1 MNPAG
6 DGPCHSPAGGVG
18 VILPAMSTS
27 LPVIDLRLAGQGAAA
42 RSALARQLDLAC
54 SEFGFFYLVG
64 HAVDGRLADR
74 LLQLS
79 REFFARDA
87 AEKLRIHMSRGG
99 RAWRGY
105 FPVGGELTSGQ
116 PDLKEGLYFGTE
128 LDASDRRVRAG
139 TPMHGPNLF
148 PEVPQFRATVLDYMS
163 ALEATG
169 QQVLSLL
176 AEGLGLDADY
186 FQRRY
191 TGDPTVLFR
200 IFRYPPDDV
209 ARAGWGVGA
218 HTDYGLLTL
227 LQQDAV
233 GGLQILNRD
242 CWLDVPPLAD
252 SLVCNVGDMLER
264 LTNGRYLSAL
274 HRAKNLTMR
283 ERLSMV
289 LFLDPAFDAKLE
301 PLPGVVP
308 DSNQPHTNV
317 RWDRIDPH
325 ALQGTY
331 GEYLL
336 SKVSKVFPE
345 LAPTVR

>member
-1 MNPAG
+1 
-6 DGPCHSPAGGVG
+6 
-18 VILPAMSTS
+18 MSVASSAAS
-27 LPVIDLRLAGQGAAA
+27 LPVIDLRSGGSIA
-42 RSALARQLDLAC
+42 RELDRAC

-64 HAVDGRLADR
+64 HDIDPSLGDR

-79 REFFARDA
+79 RDFFSRDE
-87 AEKLRIHMSRGG
+87 AEKLRIHMSQGG

-116 PDLKEGLYFGTE
+116 PDLKEGLYFGSE
-128 LDASDRRVRAG
+128 LDESDPRVRAG
-139 TPMHGPNLF
+139 MPMHGRNLF
-148 PEVPQFRATVLDYMS
+148 PDVPEFRATVLDYMS
-163 ALEATG
+163 GLEAAG

-176 AEGLGLDADY
+176 AQGLRLEADY
-186 FQRRY
+186 FQRHY

-209 ARAGWGVGA
+209 AREGWGVGA

-233 GGLQILNRD
+233 GGLQVLNRD
-242 CWLDVPPLAD
+242 RWLDVPPLAG

-264 LTNGRYLSAL
+264 LTQGRYLSAL
-274 HRAKNLTMR
+274 HRAKNLTHR

-289 LFLDPAFDAKLE
+289 LFLDPAFDAKLQ

-308 DSNQPHTNV
+308 DSAQPHTNV

-336 SKVSKVFPE
+336 SKVSKVFPD
-345 LAPTVR
+345 LYARGSGVRRK

>member
-1 MNPAG
+1 
-6 DGPCHSPAGGVG
+6 
-18 VILPAMSTS
+18 MSTS
-27 LPVIDLRLAGQGAAA
+27 LPVIDLSLA
-42 RSALARQLDLAC
+42 RSAVARQLDLAC

-64 HAVDGRLADR
+64 HEVGAPLTDGLLA
-74 LLQLS
+74 LA
-79 REFFARDA
+79 REFFARDR
-87 AEKLRIHMSRGG
+87 AEKMQIHMSRGG

-116 PDLKEGLYFGTE
+116 PDLKEGLYFGSE
-128 LDASDRRVRAG
+128 LDDDDPRVRAG
-139 TPMHGPNLF
+139 TPMHGRNLF
-148 PEVPQFRATVLDYMS
+148 PDVPQFRAHVLDYMS
-163 ALEATG
+163 ALETVG
-169 QQVLSLL
+169 QQLLSLM
-176 AEGLGLDADY
+176 AEGLHLQADY
-186 FQRRY
+186 FQRHF
-191 TGDPTVLFR
+191 TADPTVLFR
-200 IFRYPPDDV
+200 IFRYPPDEA
-209 ARAGWGVGA
+209 AREGWGVGA

-227 LQQDAV
+227 LEQDAV
-233 GGLQILNRD
+233 GGLQVLNRER
-242 CWLDVPPLAD
+242 WLDVPPLAG

-274 HRAKNLTMR
+274 HRAKNLSAR

-301 PLPGVVP
+301 PLPGVKP
-308 DSNQPHTNV
+308 DSHQPHTNV

-325 ALQGTY
+325 AMQGTY

>member
-1 MNPAG
+1 
-6 DGPCHSPAGGVG
+6 
-18 VILPAMSTS
+18 MSTS
-27 LPVIDLRLAGQGAAA
+27 LPVIDLRLGEQGAAA
-42 RSALARQLDLAC
+42 RQALARQLDLAC

-64 HAVDGRLADR
+64 HPVEVPLGDR

-79 REFFARDA
+79 RQFFARTE

-105 FPVGGELTSGQ
+105 FPVGGELTSGT
-116 PDLKEGLYFGTE
+116 PDLKEGIYFGSE
-128 LDASDRRVRAG
+128 LDASDPRVRAR
-139 TPMHGPNLF
+139 TPMHGANLF
-148 PEVPQFRATVLDYMS
+148 PDVPGFREAVLDYMRK
-163 ALEATG
+163 LETTG

-186 FQRRY
+186 FQRQF

-209 ARAGWGVGA
+209 AREGWGVGA

-227 LQQDAV
+227 LQQDTV
-233 GGLQILNRD
+233 GGLQVLNRER
-242 CWLDVPPLAD
+242 WLDVPPLAD

-274 HRAKNLTMR
+274 HRAKNLATR

-301 PLPGVVP
+301 PLPGVVA
-308 DSNQPHTNV
+308 DSEQPHTNV

-336 SKVSKVFPE
+336 SKVSKVFPDLYAGSARQSGDE
-345 LAPTVR
+345 SAAGGEVDRE

>member
-1 MNPAG
+1 M
-6 DGPCHSPAGGVG
+6 
-18 VILPAMSTS
+18 TS
-27 LPVIDLRLAGQGAAA
+27 LPVIDLRLARNGTED

-54 SEFGFFYLVG
+54 SEYGFFYLTG
-64 HAVDGRLADR
+64 HEIDARLTDGLLTLAR
-74 LLQLS
+74 Q
-79 REFFARDA
+79 FFARDR
-87 AEKLRIHMSRGG
+87 AEKMQIHMSHGG

-128 LDASDRRVRAG
+128 LGADDPRVRAG
-139 TPMHGPNLF
+139 TPMHGRNLF
-148 PEVPQFRATVLDYMS
+148 PDAPQFRASVLAYMS
-163 ALEATG
+163 ALETVG
-169 QQVLSLL
+169 QQVLSLM
-176 AEGLGLDADY
+176 AQGLHLDGDY
-186 FQRRY
+186 FRRQF
-191 TGDPTVLFR
+191 TADPTVLFR
-200 IFRYPPDDV
+200 IFRYPPDEA
-209 ARAGWGVGA
+209 AREGWGVGA

-233 GGLQILNRD
+233 GGLQVLNRD
-242 CWLDVPPLAD
+242 RWLEVPPLAD

-274 HRAKNLTMR
+274 HRAKNLSAR

-289 LFLDPAFDAKLE
+289 LFLDPSFDAKLE
-301 PLPGVVP
+301 PLPGVAA
-308 DSNQPHTNV
+308 DTGQPHTNV

-325 ALQGTY
+325 AMQGTY

-345 LAPTVR
+345 LAPAVR

>member
-1 MNPAG
+1 
-6 DGPCHSPAGGVG
+6 
-18 VILPAMSTS
+18 MSSS
-27 LPVIDLRLAGQGAAA
+27 LPVIDLGVATRGAEA
-42 RSALARQLDLAC
+42 RSAVARQLDLAC

-64 HAVDGRLADR
+64 HGVGAGLTEGLLSLARD
-74 LLQLS
+74 
-79 REFFARDA
+79 FFARDP
-87 AEKLRIHMSRGG
+87 AEKMRIHMSRGG

-116 PDLKEGLYFGTE
+116 PDRKEGLYFGTE
-128 LDASDRRVRAG
+128 LDEDDPRVRTG
-139 TPMHGPNLF
+139 TPMHGRNLF
-148 PEVPQFRATVLDYMS
+148 PDVPQFRAAVLDYMS
-163 ALEATG
+163 ALEGVG
-169 QQVLSLL
+169 QQVLSLM
-176 AEGLGLDADY
+176 AEGLRLDTDY
-186 FQRRY
+186 FRRQF
-191 TGDPTVLFR
+191 TADPTVLFR
-200 IFRYPPDDV
+200 IFRYPPDEA
-209 ARAGWGVGA
+209 AREGWGVGA

-233 GGLQILNRD
+233 GGLQVLNRD
-242 CWLDVPPLAD
+242 RWLDVPPLAD

-274 HRAKNLTMR
+274 HRAKNLSVR

-289 LFLDPAFDAKLE
+289 LFLDPAFAAKLE
-301 PLPGVVP
+301 PLPGVMP
-308 DSNQPHTNV
+308 DSSQPHTNV

-325 ALQGTY
+325 AMQGTY

>member
-1 MNPAG
+1 
-6 DGPCHSPAGGVG
+6 
-18 VILPAMSTS
+18 MSSS
-27 LPVIDLRLAGQGAAA
+27 LPVIDLRLARRDAAA
-42 RSALARQLDLAC
+42 RSSVARQLDYAC

-64 HAVDGRLADR
+64 HEVGGQSTDGMLRLA
-74 LLQLS
+74 
-79 REFFARDA
+79 REFFASDP
-87 AEKLRIHMSRGG
+87 AEKMQIHMSRGG

-116 PDLKEGLYFGTE
+116 PDLKEGLYFGSE
-128 LDASDRRVRAG
+128 LGDSDPRVRAG
-139 TPMHGPNLF
+139 LPMHGRNLF
-148 PEVPQFRATVLDYMS
+148 PDVPDFRVSVLEYMS
-163 ALEATG
+163 ALEGVG
-169 QQVLSLL
+169 QQVLSLM
-176 AEGLGLDADY
+176 AEGLRLDTDY
-186 FQRRY
+186 FQRHF
-191 TGDPTVLFR
+191 TADPTVLFR
-200 IFRYPPDDV
+200 IFRYPPDEA
-209 ARAGWGVGA
+209 AREGWGVGA

-233 GGLQILNRD
+233 GGLQVLNRD
-242 CWLDVPPLAD
+242 RWLDVPPLAD

-274 HRAKNLTMR
+274 HRAKNLSAR

-289 LFLDPAFDAKLE
+289 LFLDPSFDAKLE

-308 DSNQPHTNV
+308 DSSQPHTNV

-325 ALQGTY
+325 AMQGTY

-345 LAPTVR
+345 LAPTVL

>member
-1 MNPAG
+1 M
-6 DGPCHSPAGGVG
+6 
-18 VILPAMSTS
+18 LLRMSTS

-64 HAVDGRLADR
+64 HDVQPWLTGRLLTLAR
-74 LLQLS
+74 Q
-79 REFFARDA
+79 FFALEQA
-87 AEKLRIHMSRGG
+87 KKMQIHMSRGG

-116 PDLKEGLYFGTE
+116 PDLKEGLYFGSE
-128 LDASDRRVRAG
+128 LDESDPRVQAG
-139 TPMHGPNLF
+139 LPMHGRNLF
-148 PEVPQFRATVLDYMS
+148 PDEPQFRATVLEYMS
-163 ALEATG
+163 ALESVG
-169 QQVLSLL
+169 QQVLSLM
-176 AEGLGLDADY
+176 AAGLQLDGDY
-186 FQRRY
+186 FRRQF
-191 TGDPTVLFR
+191 TADPTVLFR
-200 IFRYPPDDV
+200 IFRYPPDQA
-209 ARAGWGVGA
+209 AREGWGVGA

-227 LQQDAV
+227 LEQDAV
-233 GGLQILNRD
+233 GGLQVLNRD
-242 CWLDVPPLAD
+242 RWLDVPPLAD

-274 HRAKNLTMR
+274 HRAKNLSAR

-289 LFLDPAFDAKLE
+289 LFLDPSFAAKLQ

-308 DSNQPHTNV
+308 DASQPHTNV

-325 ALQGTY
+325 AMQGTY

-345 LAPTVR
+345 LAQQQIV

>member
-1 MNPAG
+1 
-6 DGPCHSPAGGVG
+6 
-18 VILPAMSTS
+18 MSAS
-27 LPVIDLRLAGQGAAA
+27 LPVIDLGLAGRGAQA
-42 RSALARQLDLAC
+42 RSALARELDLAC

-64 HAVDGRLADR
+64 HQVDARVRDR

-79 REFFARDA
+79 REFFASDEA
-87 AEKLRIHMSRGG
+87 QKMRIHMARGG

-128 LDASDRRVRAG
+128 LGDDDPRVRAG
-139 TPMHGPNLF
+139 VPMHGRNLF
-148 PEVPQFRATVLDYMS
+148 PDAPLFRATVLDYMS
-163 ALEATG
+163 ALEAAG

-176 AEGLGLDADY
+176 AEGLRLDADY
-186 FQRRY
+186 FRRRY
-191 TGDPTVLFR
+191 TNDPTVLFR
-200 IFRYPPDDV
+200 IFRYPPDDP

-233 GGLQILNRD
+233 GGLQVLNRD
-242 CWLDVPPLAD
+242 RWLDVPPLAD

-274 HRAKNLTMR
+274 HRAKNLTAG

-289 LFLDPAFDAKLE
+289 LFLDPAFDARLE
-301 PLPGVVP
+301 PLPGVVA
-308 DSNQPHTNV
+308 DCAQPHTNV

-325 ALQGTY
+325 ALRGTY

>member
-1 MNPAG
+1 
-6 DGPCHSPAGGVG
+6 
-18 VILPAMSTS
+18 MSTS
-27 LPVIDLRLAGQGAAA
+27 LPVIDLRQATLGNAERA
-42 RSALARQLDLAC
+42 ALARELDLAC

-64 HAVDGRLADR
+64 HSVDARLTER
-74 LLQLS
+74 LVRLS

-105 FPVGGELTSGQ
+105 FPVGGELTSGT
-116 PDLKEGLYFGTE
+116 PDLKEGIYFGTE
-128 LDASDRRVRAG
+128 LDANDARVRAG
-139 TPMHGPNLF
+139 TPMHGANLF
-148 PEVPQFRATVLDYMS
+148 PEVPQFRETVLEYMH
-163 ALEATG
+163 ALETAG

-176 AEGLGLDADY
+176 AQGLRLDADY
-186 FQRRY
+186 FQRHY

-200 IFRYPPDDV
+200 IFRYPPDSA
-209 ARAGWGVGA
+209 AREGWGVGA

-227 LQQDAV
+227 LQQDTV

-242 CWLDVPPLAD
+242 RWLDVPPLAD

-274 HRAKNLTMR
+274 HRAKNLTTR

-301 PLPGVVP
+301 PLPGVAP
-308 DSNQPHTNV
+308 DSAQPHTNV

-345 LAPTVR
+345 LYARGPDITRK

>member
-1 MNPAG
+1 MSV
-6 DGPCHSPAGGVG
+6 SPA
-18 VILPAMSTS
+18 AAS
-27 LPVIDLRLAGQGAAA
+27 LPIIDLRQGATVA
-42 RSALARQLDLAC
+42 RELDRAC

-64 HAVDGRLADR
+64 HEVAPSLGER

-87 AEKLRIHMSRGG
+87 AEKLRIHMSQGG

-105 FPVGGELTSGQ
+105 FPVGGELTSGE

-128 LDASDRRVRAG
+128 LDESDPRVRAG
-139 TPMHGPNLF
+139 TPMHGRNLF
-148 PEVPQFRATVLDYMS
+148 PDVPQFRATVLDYMS

-176 AEGLGLDADY
+176 AAGLRLDTDY
-186 FQRRY
+186 FQRHY
-191 TGDPTVLFR
+191 TADPTVLFR

-209 ARAGWGVGA
+209 AREGWGVGA

-233 GGLQILNRD
+233 GGLQVLNRD
-242 CWLDVPPLAD
+242 RWLDVPPLAD

-274 HRAKNLTMR
+274 HRAKNLTRR

-301 PLPGVVP
+301 PLPGVVA
-308 DSNQPHTNV
+308 DSQHPHTNV

-336 SKVSKVFPE
+336 SKVSKVFPD
-345 LAPTVR
+345 LYARGSGVTRK

>member
-1 MNPAG
+1 M
-6 DGPCHSPAGGVG
+6 
-18 VILPAMSTS
+18 IMS
-27 LPVIDLRLAGQGAAA
+27 LPVIDLSLAQRGARERA
-42 RSALARQLDLAC
+42 ALARQLDLAC

-64 HAVDGRLADR
+64 HPVGSLLTDGLLSLA
-74 LLQLS
+74 
-79 REFFARDA
+79 REFFARDEA
-87 AEKLRIHMSRGG
+87 NKMQIHMSRGG

-105 FPVGGELTSGQ
+105 FPVGGELTSGT

-128 LDASDRRVRAG
+128 LDDSDPRVRAG
-139 TPMHGPNLF
+139 TPMHGRNLF
-148 PEVPQFRATVLDYMS
+148 PDVPEFRSTVLAYIS
-163 ALEATG
+163 ALEAVG
-169 QQVLSLL
+169 QQVLSLM
-176 AEGLGLDADY
+176 AEGLQLDTDY
-186 FQRRY
+186 FQRCY
-191 TGDPTVLFR
+191 TTDPTVLFR
-200 IFRYPPDDV
+200 IFRYPPDQA
-209 ARAGWGVGA
+209 AREGWGVGA

-227 LQQDAV
+227 LQQDTV
-233 GGLQILNRD
+233 GGLQVLNRD
-242 CWLDVPPLAD
+242 RWLDVPPLAG

-274 HRAKNLTMR
+274 HRAKNLSAR

-289 LFLDPAFDAKLE
+289 LFLDPAFDAQLA

-308 DSNQPHTNV
+308 DSTQPHTNV

>member
-1 MNPAG
+1 ML
-6 DGPCHSPAGGVG
+6 PC
-18 VILPAMSTS
+18 MSTA

-42 RSALARQLDLAC
+42 RSTLARQLDLAC

-64 HAVDGRLADR
+64 HEVGARLSDGLLTLA
-74 LLQLS
+74 
-79 REFFARDA
+79 REFFAREQ
-87 AEKLRIHMSRGG
+87 AEKMQIHMSRGG

-128 LDASDRRVRAG
+128 LDDSDPRVRAG
-139 TPMHGPNLF
+139 LPMHGRNLF
-148 PEVPQFRATVLDYMS
+148 PDVPGFGASVLQYMS
-163 ALEATG
+163 ALESAG
-169 QQVLSLL
+169 QQVLSLM
-176 AEGLGLDADY
+176 AEGLRLDGDY
-186 FQRRY
+186 FRRQF
-191 TGDPTVLFR
+191 TADPTVLFR
-200 IFRYPPDDV
+200 IFRYPPDQA
-209 ARAGWGVGA
+209 AREGWGVGA

-227 LQQDAV
+227 LQQDSV
-233 GGLQILNRD
+233 GGLHVLNRER
-242 CWLDVPPLAD
+242 WLDVPPLAG

-274 HRAKNLTMR
+274 HRAKNLSAR

-289 LFLDPAFDAKLE
+289 LFLDPSFAAQLE

-308 DSNQPHTNV
+308 DTNQPHTNV

-325 ALQGTY
+325 AMQGTY

-345 LAPTVR
+345 LAPAVR

>member
-1 MNPAG
+1 M
-6 DGPCHSPAGGVG
+6 
-18 VILPAMSTS
+18 LLRMSTS
-27 LPVIDLRLAGQGAAA
+27 LPVIDLALAKQGTAA

-64 HAVDGRLADR
+64 HDVQPRLTGRLLTLAR
-74 LLQLS
+74 Q
-79 REFFARDA
+79 FFAREQ
-87 AEKLRIHMSRGG
+87 AEKMRIHMSRGG

-116 PDLKEGLYFGTE
+116 PDLKEGLYFGSE
-128 LDASDRRVRAG
+128 LDESDPRVQAG
-139 TPMHGPNLF
+139 LPMHGSNLF
-148 PEVPQFRATVLDYMS
+148 PDEPHFRATVLEYMS
-163 ALEATG
+163 AIESVG
-169 QQVLSLL
+169 QQVLSLM
-176 AEGLGLDADY
+176 AAGLQLDGDY
-186 FQRRY
+186 FRRQF
-191 TGDPTVLFR
+191 TADPTVLFR
-200 IFRYPPDDV
+200 IFRYPPDLA
-209 ARAGWGVGA
+209 ARDGWGVGA

-227 LQQDAV
+227 LEQDAV
-233 GGLQILNRD
+233 GGLQVLNRD
-242 CWLDVPPLAD
+242 RWLDVPPLAD

-274 HRAKNLTMR
+274 HRAKNLSGR

-289 LFLDPAFDAKLE
+289 LFLDPSFDAKLQ

-308 DSNQPHTNV
+308 DTSQPHTNV

-325 ALQGTY
+325 AMQGTY

-345 LAPTVR
+345 LAPTVL

>member
-1 MNPAG
+1 
-6 DGPCHSPAGGVG
+6 
-18 VILPAMSTS
+18 MSS
-27 LPVIDLRLAGQGAAA
+27 LPVIDLRLAGRGAQA
-42 RSALARQLDLAC
+42 RSVLARQLDLAC
-54 SEFGFFYLVG
+54 SEFGFFYLLG
-64 HAVDGRLADR
+64 HGVDERLTER
-74 LLQLS
+74 LLRLS

-87 AEKLRIHMSRGG
+87 AEKQRIHMSHGG

-128 LDASDRRVRAG
+128 LAASDPRVRAG

-148 PEVPQFRATVLDYMS
+148 PDVPQFRETVLDYMH
-163 ALEATG
+163 ALEASG
-169 QQVLSLL
+169 QRVLSLL
-176 AEGLGLDADY
+176 AEGLHLDADY

-200 IFRYPPDDV
+200 IFRYPPDDA

-227 LQQDAV
+227 LQQDSV
-233 GGLQILNRD
+233 GGLQVLNRD
-242 CWLDVPPLAD
+242 RWLDVPPLGD
-252 SLVCNVGDMLER
+252 SLVCNVGDMLEK
-264 LTNGRYLSAL
+264 LTRGRYLSAL
-274 HRAKNLTMR
+274 HRAKNLALR

-289 LFLDPAFDAKLE
+289 LFLDPAFDARLE
-301 PLPGVVP
+301 TLPEVVP
-308 DSNQPHTNV
+308 DSGQPHTNV

-345 LAPTVR
+345 LAPTVREGGATRSPGSRTVKA